1 MSASSSS
8 RSSFSSSSFFF
19 FVFFFFFGN
28 LVVAIQFAQ
37 AFLHQAVFELGRR
50 HRVPGKRKGFENLL
64 ARFTQMR
71 RQLFVLEVVERIVR
85 GDDVVVIIIVVI
97 LVVLLVVVAR
107 RVELRTRDVERRLE
121 RHDE

>member
-1 MSASSSS
+1 
-8 RSSFSSSSFFF
+8 
-19 FVFFFFFGN
+19 
-28 LVVAIQFAQ
+28 
-37 AFLHQAVFELGRR
+37 
-50 HRVPGKRKGFENLL
+50 
-64 ARFTQMR
+64 MR

-121 RHDE
+121 RHVVVDDDGRDVSCPLRDGMGWERDDFYVVLKKESPHRTTKEEAKVVVVPRMNSAGLSFGVVSLDKHGVKE